1 MHMNKV
7 RCAVLDD
14 YQQAAH
20 RMAEWSQLG
29 PDVEV
34 TFFRDPLGSID
45 AAVDALAAFDVVV
58 LMRERTAFPRELI
71 ERLPTLKLIVTTGH
85 RNGALD
91 IAAAR
96 KQGICVC
103 GTGTLEPPTVEL
115 AWGLILSFARCLP
128 EEVAN
133 LRAGGRWQ
141 QSLGIDLAGK
151 QLGVLGLGRLGTRVA
166 RVAQAFDMNV
176 VAWSAN
182 LDDARCEAAGV
193 QRAATLDAL
202 LAGSDI
208 VTIHMVLSAR
218 TRGLIGTR
226 ELGLMKPGAFLVNTS
241 RAPIVDEA
249 ALLAALERRQIAG
262 AALDV
267 YPVEPL
273 PAGHVM
279 RRLDNLVATP
289 HLGYVTEN
297 SYRLMYGMVVEDI
310 AAWRGGAPIR
320 EILEDHPAMTM
331 ARSIETT
338 AQ

>member
-1 MHMNKV
+1 MNEV

-20 RMAEWSQLG
+20 RMAEWSRLG

-45 AAVDALAAFDVVV
+45 AAADALAAFDVVV

-115 AWGLILSFARCLP
+115 AWGLILSFARRLP

-166 RVAQAFDMNV
+166 RVARAFDMNV

-267 YPVEPL
+267 Y
-273 PAGHVM
+273 
-279 RRLDNLVATP
+279 
-289 HLGYVTEN
+289 
-297 SYRLMYGMVVEDI
+297 
-310 AAWRGGAPIR
+310 
-320 EILEDHPAMTM
+320 
-331 ARSIETT
+331 
-338 AQ
+338 